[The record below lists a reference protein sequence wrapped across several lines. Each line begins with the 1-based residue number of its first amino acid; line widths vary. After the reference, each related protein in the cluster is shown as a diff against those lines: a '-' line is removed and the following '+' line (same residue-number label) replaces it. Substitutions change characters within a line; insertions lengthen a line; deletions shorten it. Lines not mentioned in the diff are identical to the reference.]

1 MRDPYRLIS
10 FLFVFAILLARPGT
24 AQERLFG
31 TVDFPNSGA
40 PEAQEPFLKGLAL
53 LHSFEYP
60 AAREAFRAAQDA
72 DPDFALAY
80 WGEAMAWNYPLWYQ
94 QFRDEALETLA
105 RLAPSPGDRQTKA
118 PTERERMWL
127 AAVESL
133 YGEGEKDAR
142 DDRYELAM
150 ADLHRAYPEDPEAA
164 AFHALA
170 ILGTAHE
177 GREHRTYM
185 KAGAIA
191 SGVFA
196 NYPDHPGAAHYTIH
210 SFDDPA
216 HASLG
221 LKAALAYSEIAP
233 DAAHAQHM
241 TSHIFLALGMW
252 DAVVR
257 ANERADAV
265 SDRDAE
271 ANGREARSC
280 GHYNE
285 WLEYGY
291 LMQGRDDRAL
301 ALLEACGAQVTVG
314 AGGSL
319 SSYADMRSRYVLDSG
334 DWTGDVMSIEVD
346 FSENDGAALT
356 DTFLQG
362 YVAAQLGDLRG
373 IRRALQELR
382 RLRPAVEAGMAER
395 GFTEEMY
402 VRRPQILEL
411 QLEGMLAWVE
421 ENYTDAIATLG
432 EAALIEAALPHAFGP
447 PVIEKPSHELLGEA
461 LLERN
466 SDTTAAQAF
475 AEAVARAPGRVP
487 GLEGLRK
494 AAIAASDPALAAWA
508 EAELRAKK

>member
-1 MRDPYRLIS
+1 MRDPYKLIA
-10 FLFVFAILLARPGT
+10 FLCLSALVVARPGT
-24 AQERLFG
+24 AQEGQLG
-31 TVDFPNSGA
+31 TVNLPNSGA
-40 PEAQEPFLKGLAL
+40 PEAQEPFLRGLAL

-60 AAREAFRAAQDA
+60 AARMAFGEAQNA

-94 QFRDEALETLA
+94 QFRDEALEALG
-105 RLAPSPGDRQTKA
+105 RLASSPEDRQAMA

-127 AAVESL
+127 AAVETL
-133 YGEGEKDAR
+133 YGEGEKERR
-142 DDRYELAM
+142 DDRYERAM
-150 ADLHRAYPEDPEAA
+150 ADMHRAYPDDPEVA
-164 AFHALA
+164 AFHSLA

-185 KAGAIA
+185 RAGTIA
-191 SGVFA
+191 SGLLA
-196 NYPDHPGAAHYTIH
+196 TYPDHPGAAHYTIH

-221 LKAALAYSEIAP
+221 LQAALAYSKIAP
-233 DAAHAQHM
+233 NAAHAQHM

-252 DAVVR
+252 DLVVS

-265 SDRDAE
+265 SDRD
-271 ANGREARSC
+271 READGRDPRSC

-291 LMQGRDDRAL
+291 LMQGRNERAL
-301 ALLEACGAQVTVG
+301 ELLEACGAQVI
-314 AGGSL
+314 AGGSGSL
-319 SSYADMRSRYVLDSG
+319 SSFADMRSRYVLDSG
-334 DWTGDVMSIEVD
+334 DWAGGVMSIEVD

-356 DTFLQG
+356 DAFLRG
-362 YVAAQLGDLRG
+362 YIAAQLGDVGAAAEALRE
-373 IRRALQELR
+373 LQ
-382 RLRPAVEAGMAER
+382 RLRPGVESWMAER

-402 VRRPQILEL
+402 VRRPGILEL
-411 QLEGMLAWVE
+411 QLKGMLDWLK
-421 ENYTDAIATLG
+421 ENYTGAIALFG
-432 EAALIEAALPHAFGP
+432 EASAIEAALAHAFGP

-466 SDTTAAQAF
+466 SDTTAARAF

-487 GLEGLRK
+487 GLEGLKK
-494 AAIAASDPALAAWA
+494 AATAASDLELAAWA
-508 EAELRAKK
+508 EAELQARK